1 MSRTIDERVV
11 EMKFDNKQFETN
23 VRTSMSTLEK
33 LKDSLNM
40 RGAAKSFEELDQ
52 ASKKVDMSGL
62 GSAVESVRLKFSA
75 LQVVAITALQ
85 NITNSAISAGERL
98 VRALSIDQV
107 SAGWDKLTKKT
118 SSVQTLVNSTGKT
131 VDEINSY
138 LEKLMWYS
146 DETSYGFTDMT
157 SALATM
163 VSSGGDINKLIPMIE
178 GVANATAFAGKG
190 ASEFSR
196 IMQYAVNQAYSL
208 GYMQVQDWKTIEGA
222 TVNSKQLIQSLIT
235 AGEELGKI
243 KKGSV
248 TIENFRSTLADKWVD
263 KEVMESGFGAFSKVT
278 EEIYKGIQDGTF
290 KNYADGLAKIGDKF
304 GEFAYR
310 AAASSQEAKS
320 FAEAIDATKDAVS
333 SGWMKTFELI
343 FGNYEEQRVLWTDLS
358 NALWDVFASGAER
371 RNAVLE
377 EWANLGGRTTLVE
390 AFWAAWNN
398 VAEVLGVVRDAFRE
412 VFPPATAE
420 QLLSI
425 TKALKSFADS
435 LKISEDTA
443 DKLRRTFNGLFSIVD
458 IFRKL
463 VGGVFKTAIKMLCQ
477 LLGIAGTDLLSLT
490 ARIGD
495 VITKFRDWLTENN
508 YITKGLEALV
518 GAISAVIK
526 KIREW
531 IKKLLD
537 LPQVQNAFKKVS
549 QAVQDCMVNFK
560 KYIEIGISKIGEF
573 FSQLKNLDSITLKDI
588 GAAFKNV
595 GNNILTY
602 FVNIFGSFGTFQDLV
617 NNMRYSVKSR
627 FLEMGESVDGLRNRI
642 FDFVLEARS
651 KVKSNF
657 GIGEILTLGI
667 GTGLIV
673 TIRKVDKI
681 IAAVKKPL
689 AEIGKVLGN
698 FNGILVSVKNAV
710 NASVSEIKSRAV
722 LNVAKSIGILAASIV
737 VLTLVDQ
744 DKLWSAV
751 GALAALAGV
760 MVAVSAAMALINK
773 FLGGNFK
780 NSLSIV
786 SLAASILILV
796 AALKKMEEL
805 DSTKVHNNAAV
816 LGVLGAGL
824 VLFAGLLGKY
834 VPHLSKGAL
843 GLIAIAVSLKIIAS
857 ALKDLGGIDL
867 QNINRSVGIL
877 IGIIV
882 GLVVVS
888 AACSSIT
895 IGAGAGILSLVIA
908 LKVLINVLNSFG
920 NLDVAKMRANMDVF
934 SAIFSKFI
942 WLMAASSLA
951 GKNATRGGLGILAMS
966 AALVLIMISFKMIAG
981 MDIGT
986 LHRVTAV
993 VTQLLTVFGRLM
1005 VLSIFAGPNAAKAGV
1020 MLLAVS
1026 GALILLAGAMVI
1038 LGHLKPE
1045 GIKQALGI
1053 IAVLEL
1059 LFMGLIAV
1067 TSLAKDCKGTLIVVA
1082 VTIGILVAALG
1093 ALSMIE
1099 DQSKLRNVAVC
1110 LSAII
1115 AAFAVLVASTS
1126 LAKKATGT
1134 MIVMTV
1140 IVAALGV
1147 ILFKLSSLP
1156 MNSVLPVAEALS
1168 LLLVSMSASLLI
1180 LSGVKYVAPTALTAM
1195 GIMVAI
1201 VLGLA
1206 VIVGALARFDLGNS
1220 AEIAV
1225 GLSTL
1230 LMSLSKSCAILTVVG
1245 LGGGAAYA
1253 GIGALITLIAAMGVL
1268 MEAIG
1273 RLVADNVLNEE
1284 NLTKAI
1290 EILNVIGNGIGT
1302 FIGSIVGG
1310 VMGGISSS
1318 LPQVGKDLS
1327 DFMTNLQPFIDGAK
1341 SITHEMLDGVNAL
1354 AQTILILTAANVID
1368 GLGRWFTG
1376 GRSLSAFADEIKP
1389 LGTALK
1395 EFAGEV
1401 KGLNVDDV
1409 AKAAEAGL
1417 HLAEMISLLPTKGGL
1432 NKLFTG
1438 SVDVDKFKT
1447 QMAAFAEG
1455 ITAFAGKVDGL
1466 KTDDISKAT
1475 DAGKAIAE
1483 MMQAFPTTGS
1493 TIEKFFKGETDMSVF
1508 GTQLVDFGKAMNY
1521 YSTSVAD
1528 LDKGV
1533 VDNSVSAGRALSEL
1547 ANSIPKNGGAVSK
1560 AIFGESNIG
1569 EFGNQLIAFGKAMNY
1584 YSKSVAD
1591 LDKGVIDNS
1600 IAISNTLVELAKS
1613 VPTSGAALKNLFKGE
1628 NNIGTFGEQLSDFG
1642 KSFVDFYNSVGEIEA
1657 SKLAGIVTEIDRLV
1671 DIAAT
1676 IGDTEK
1682 GAMSGF
1688 AKGLKDLGKAGID
1701 GLVNSFNDAS
1711 IRISAVIDLLIG
1723 IIGSKNEK
1731 FVSAGKTMMT
1741 KLASGIKSGGPQCC
1755 SSAASMLSDCI
1766 TAINSKA
1773 SEFYS
1778 AGLNAAAEFANG
1790 ITANTYLAVARA
1802 SEMAAAAAAAAG
1814 SGIDIQPTIR
1824 PVLDLSNV
1832 SSGVGKLTALMS
1844 KTQAMKISA
1853 GMNRESSGTNQNG
1866 NDKTSVANNYNFT
1879 QNNYSP
1885 KSLSRIDIYR
1895 QTKNQFAALKGLVE
1909 A

>member
-40 RGAAKSFEELDQ
+40 RGAAKSFEELDK

-62 GSAVESVRLKFSA
+62 GSAVESVRLQFST
-75 LQVVAITALQ
+75 LQVVAITTLQ

-107 SAGWDKLTKKT
+107 SAGWDKLIKKT

-377 EWANLGGRTTLVE
+377 EWAELGGRTTLVE

-398 VAEVLGVVRDAFRE
+398 VAEVLGIVKEAFRE
-412 VFPPATAE
+412 VFPPMTAE
-420 QLLSI
+420 KLYSITEGLKTIAEHLKISDTVSVNLKSTFKGLFAILDIAKQAFYAVFTAIKPLFVGLGKLGEGILGFTGCLGNAIIALDEFIKSSDLFQKVGEGVATVIQTIMTALSTFFELLHSLFERMDQVGEAASEMKSGVIVAFEDISETIANCHFVQLLSTVWNAVKMIGSGIVKILGELGSSLAKNLSEANFSGVIDLLNGISFGAIAVGI
-425 TKALKSFADS
+425 TKFVGTFRKAIEDIGSFKESFIGILDS
-435 LKISEDTA
+435 VRGCFEAYQNRLQAGTLLKIASAIAILTA
-443 DKLRRTFNGLFSIVD
+443 SLIALSLVDSKKLNVALGAITVLFSELLASMA
-458 IFRKL
+458 IFNKISGRAT
-463 VGGVFKTAIKMLCQ
+463 GVMKSVTAM
-477 LLGIAGTDLLSLT
+477 LGIATAVLILASALKKIADLDTKQLTTGLIGVAGLTTMMVAAAKAMSSNSKAIIKGATQIVIFAAAIKVLASACKDFGEMKWEDIGKGLASIAALLAEITAFTKLTGNAQNVISIGVALIAIAAAMKILASAVKDFSTMQWDEIARGLT
-490 ARIGD
+490 AMAGALTA
-495 VITKFRDWLTENN
+495 ITIAVKFM
-508 YITKGLEALV
+508 
-518 GAISAVIK
+518 
-526 KIREW
+526 
-531 IKKLLD
+531 
-537 LPQVQNAFKKVS
+537 P
-549 QAVQDCMVNFK
+549 
-560 KYIEIGISKIGEF
+560 
-573 FSQLKNLDSITLKDI
+573 
-588 GAAFKNV
+588 
-595 GNNILTY
+595 
-602 FVNIFGSFGTFQDLV
+602 
-617 NNMRYSVKSR
+617 NNMAS
-627 FLEMGESVDGLRNRI
+627 
-642 FDFVLEARS
+642 
-651 KVKSNF
+651 
-657 GIGEILTLGI
+657 I
-667 GTGLIV
+667 GTGLVIV
-673 TIRKVDKI
+673 AAALVVLSTALEKMGNLSWEQVAKGLITLGGAMKILAIGLNAMTGTLSGSAALLVAASALLVLTPVLTILGAMSWSSIVKGLVTLAGAFAVLGVAGAVLTPLVPSI
-681 IAAVKKPL
+681 LALSGSLALIGVAVVGIGAGLALAGAGLSALAVGLTALASAGTAGATAIVASLTVIITGVAALIPAIAAKIGEAIVEFCKVIADSADAIGEAVK
-689 AEIGKVLGN
+689 A
-698 FNGILVSVKNAV
+698 
-710 NASVSEIKSRAV
+710 
-722 LNVAKSIGILAASIV
+722 V
-737 VLTLVDQ
+737 VLTLVNVFVECVPAIADGVL
-744 DKLWSAV
+744 KLIAGVLEALVEYTPSIVDSIFQFLIAILDGVTKNLPSLIRAAVDVLMAFFSGIVTALKGIDIETLLRGIVGIGLLAAIMAALSAVAALVPGAMLGILGMGAVIAELALVIAAV
-751 GALAALAGV
+751 GALAQIPGLNW
-760 MVAVSAAMALINK
+760 LINE
-773 FLGGNFK
+773 GGN
-780 NSLSIV
+780 
-786 SLAASILILV
+786 
-796 AALKKMEEL
+796 
-805 DSTKVHNNAAV
+805 
-816 LGVLGAGL
+816 
-824 VLFAGLLGKY
+824 LL
-834 VPHLSKGAL
+834 
-843 GLIAIAVSLKIIAS
+843 
-857 ALKDLGGIDL
+857 
-867 QNINRSVGIL
+867 R
-877 IGIIV
+877 
-882 GLVVVS
+882 
-888 AACSSIT
+888 
-895 IGAGAGILSLVIA
+895 
-908 LKVLINVLNSFG
+908 
-920 NLDVAKMRANMDVF
+920 
-934 SAIFSKFI
+934 
-942 WLMAASSLA
+942 
-951 GKNATRGGLGILAMS
+951 
-966 AALVLIMISFKMIAG
+966 
-981 MDIGT
+981 
-986 LHRVTAV
+986 
-993 VTQLLTVFGRLM
+993 
-1005 VLSIFAGPNAAKAGV
+1005 
-1020 MLLAVS
+1020 
-1026 GALILLAGAMVI
+1026 
-1038 LGHLKPE
+1038 
-1045 GIKQALGI
+1045 
-1053 IAVLEL
+1053 
-1059 LFMGLIAV
+1059 
-1067 TSLAKDCKGTLIVVA
+1067 
-1082 VTIGILVAALG
+1082 
-1093 ALSMIE
+1093 
-1099 DQSKLRNVAVC
+1099 
-1110 LSAII
+1110 
-1115 AAFAVLVASTS
+1115 
-1126 LAKKATGT
+1126 
-1134 MIVMTV
+1134 
-1140 IVAALGV
+1140 
-1147 ILFKLSSLP
+1147 
-1156 MNSVLPVAEALS
+1156 
-1168 LLLVSMSASLLI
+1168 
-1180 LSGVKYVAPTALTAM
+1180 
-1195 GIMVAI
+1195 
-1201 VLGLA
+1201 
-1206 VIVGALARFDLGNS
+1206 
-1220 AEIAV
+1220 
-1225 GLSTL
+1225 
-1230 LMSLSKSCAILTVVG
+1230 
-1245 LGGGAAYA
+1245 
-1253 GIGALITLIAAMGVL
+1253 
-1268 MEAIG
+1268 
-1273 RLVADNVLNEE
+1273 
-1284 NLTKAI
+1284 
-1290 EILNVIGNGIGT
+1290 GIGT
-1302 FIGSIVGG
+1302 AIGKFVGGIVGG
-1310 VMGGISSS
+1310 FMSGVSSQFPKIGS
-1318 LPQVGKDLS
+1318 DLS
-1327 DFMTNLQPFIDGAK
+1327 NFMTNLQPFIDGAK

-1368 GLGRWFTG
+1368 GLSRWFTG
-1376 GRSLSAFADEIKP
+1376 GRSLSSFADEVKP

-1395 EFAGEV
+1395 DFAGEV

-1438 SVDVDKFKT
+1438 SVDIDKFKT
-1447 QMAAFAEG
+1447 QMEAFAEG
-1455 ITAFAGKVDGL
+1455 ITAFSGKVDGL

-1483 MMQAFPTTGS
+1483 MMRAFPTTGS

-1508 GTQLVDFGKAMNY
+1508 GTQLV
-1521 YSTSVAD
+1521 S
-1528 LDKGV
+1528 
-1533 VDNSVSAGRALSEL
+1533 
-1547 ANSIPKNGGAVSK
+1547 
-1560 AIFGESNIG
+1560 FGESMNEYSEKVTGLNPDVVENSRNI
-1569 EFGNQLIAFGKAMNY
+1569 A
-1584 YSKSVAD
+1584 
-1591 LDKGVIDNS
+1591 
-1600 IAISNTLVELAKS
+1600 NTLIELAKS
-1613 VPTSGAALKNLFKGE
+1613 VPTSGAALKNLFTGE
-1628 NNIGTFGEQLSDFG
+1628 NNIAKFGEQLSDFG
-1642 KSFVDFYNSVGEIEA
+1642 KSFVEFYNSVGEIEA
-1657 SKLAGIVTEIDRLV
+1657 SKLTGIVTEIGRLV

-1676 IGDTEK
+1676 IGDSEK

-1701 GLVNSFNDAS
+1701 GLVNSFNDAGV
-1711 IRISAVIDLLIG
+1711 RISAVIDLLVG

-1741 KLASGIKSGGPQCC
+1741 KLASGIKSGGSQCR

-1778 AGLNAAAEFANG
+1778 AGLNSAEKFANG
-1790 ITANTYLAVARA
+1790 IAANTYLAVARA

-1814 SGIDIQPTIR
+1814 SGIEIQPTIR

-1832 SSGVGKLTALMS
+1832 SNGVGKLTALTS